1 MFDLRP
7 YQQEVVDKVY
17 AAWETVR
24 VPLVVL
30 PTGAGKTVVFSSI
43 IRDHKGAS
51 AAVVHRKEI
60 VGQISLSLAKL
71 GVKHRIVAPPKTVQ
85 MIRKKHLKALG
96 KSFIDPN
103 ALCGVAS
110 VQTLTSPSAGKDAAL
125 QRWVK
130 QVSLAVWDEA
140 HHYVATGTWARAVE
154 MMGDVKMLMVT
165 ATPERADGQGLGA
178 HADGYAETLIEGP
191 TTAWLIENGFLARFR
206 YISPESD
213 FDVADLVATA
223 SGDFSSKALRGRV
236 VESSLVGDVVQH
248 YRRFTPGK
256 RAIVFA
262 TDVQTAHEM
271 ADAFVA
277 AGITAVALSGKTDA
291 AERDRELEKFECGR
305 TRVLLNVGLFD
316 EGFDVPAV
324 EVVILACPTFSLAK
338 YLQMVGRGL
347 RTMEGKTEAIVLDP
361 VRNWERLG
369 TMPNWPRVWS
379 LDRREKS
386 TKSKSDTVPQ
396 KVCTGCSQVYEAFYK
411 SCPFCG
417 ETPVPA
423 VRSTPDKVEGDL
435 FELDVEGMAALFD
448 KMNKADMPDDEY
460 AAEQVSRN
468 IPPIGRPA
476 DLRRHKDAKYRRKVL
491 NELVKW
497 WVGMRPPGRELS
509 EMHRRFYYRYNIDIG
524 MAFTLNA
531 KDTDALIERIQQHFH
546 EDLV

>member
-1 MFDLRP
+1 MFELRG
-7 YQQEVVDKVY
+7 YQQAVVDKIY

-51 AAVVHRKEI
+51 AAVAHRKEI

-85 MIRKKHLKALG
+85 MIRKKHLKKLG

-103 ALCGVAS
+103 ALCGVVS
-110 VQTLTSPSAGKDAAL
+110 VQTLTSKSAGKDAAL
-125 QRWVK
+125 QRWIK

-140 HHYVATGTWARAVE
+140 QHYVATGVWAKAVE
-154 MMGDVKMLMVT
+154 MMSNAKMLMVT

-178 HADGYAETLIEGP
+178 CSDGYAEEIIEGP
-191 TTAWLIENGFLARFR
+191 TTAWLIEKGFLSPFR
-206 YISPESD
+206 YIAPESD
-213 FDVADLVATA
+213 FDVSDLAVTA
-223 SGDFSSKALRGRV
+223 SGDFNAKAFRGRV

-248 YRRFTPGK
+248 YSRFTPGK

-262 TDVQTAHEM
+262 TDVETAQDM
-271 ADAFVA
+271 AKAFIA
-277 AGITAVALSGKTDA
+277 ADIAAVALSGKTDPG
-291 AERDRELEKFECGR
+291 ERDRELEKFECGE
-305 TRVLLNVGLFD
+305 TQVLVNVDLFD
-316 EGFDVPAV
+316 EGLDVPAI
-324 EVVILACPTFSLAK
+324 EVVMLARPTWSLAK

-347 RTMEGKTEAIVLDP
+347 RIMEGKTEAVIIDL
-361 VRNWERLG
+361 VRNWERHG
-369 TMPNWPRVWS
+369 MPNWPRVWS

-417 ETPVPA
+417 ESPVPA

-435 FELDVEGMAALFD
+435 FELDVEGLAALFD
-448 KMNKADMPDDEY
+448 KMNKADMDDDEF
-460 AAEQVSRN
+460 AANQVTRRV
-468 IPPIGRPA
+468 PPIGRPA

-497 WVGMRPPGRELS
+497 WVGMRPPGREIS
-509 EMHRRFYYRYNIDIG
+509 EMHRRFYCRYNIDIG
-524 MAFTLNA
+524 TAFTLNA
-531 KDTDALIERIQQHFH
+531 KDTDALIGRIQQHFH
-546 EDLV
+546 EDLI